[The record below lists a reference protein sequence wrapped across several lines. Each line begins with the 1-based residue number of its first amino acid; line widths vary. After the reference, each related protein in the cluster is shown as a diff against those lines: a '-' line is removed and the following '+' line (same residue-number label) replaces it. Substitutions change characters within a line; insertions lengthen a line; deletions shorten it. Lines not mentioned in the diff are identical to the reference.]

1 MKHNH
6 SKNHLQTESKKTNT
20 TNSMVYP
27 ASEDI
32 YTKSK
37 KEADINPEDTSTI
50 KQLNQTYN
58 EAYSKNIDADED
70 FFELGLDVP
79 GSELDDEQEKIGS
92 EDEENN
98 YYSLGLDNH
107 NELQENKE

>member
-37 KEADINPEDTSTI
+37 KEADINPKDTSTI
-50 KQLNQTYN
+50 KQLKETYN
-58 EAYSKNIDADED
+58 EAYSKIKM
-70 FFELGLDVP
+70 LM
-79 GSELDDEQEKIGS
+79 KIFLS
-92 EDEENN
+92 
-98 YYSLGLDNH
+98 
-107 NELQENKE
+107 